1 MKPCNIIITSRKP
14 ALWLAVVVLAIGPA
28 AFAHAGFNHVMGT
41 VAKLSGN
48 VLTVKTAK
56 GDVDVKLSGK
66 TELTRKD
73 RNAQIADL
81 KPGTRVVAEVPEGST
96 DNIAQSV
103 RIGSAP
109 KTAAAR
115 HSHTSP
121 K

>member
-14 ALWLAVVVLAIGPA
+14 ALSLAAAVLAIA
-28 AFAHAGFNHVMGT
+28 QVAFAHAGFNHVVGT
-41 VAKLSGN
+41 VAKVSGN
-48 VLTVKTAK
+48 VLTVKTAE
-56 GDVDVKLSGK
+56 GNVDVKLDGK

-73 RNAQIADL
+73 RNAHIADL
-81 KPGTRVVAEVPEGST
+81 KRGTRIVAEVPEGST
-96 DNIAQSV
+96 DNVAQSV

-115 HSHTSP
+115 LSHTSP